1 MTAKGGMWYTPV
13 VTPPPHPVTLVFYSS
28 SGGGFSFLY
37 PTPFQMHL
45 NSPAGKRKK
54 NLDRCFVTS
63 LSGITLPG
71 SERDRLCKVEKRW
84 SGRELL
90 HFRHYWHDSETL
102 AGVKEFAVP
111 DTKSCPPYTYE
122 RDCMD
127 GHPWAGNFCRRL
139 WLQDDDDDV
148 ATSGVNKVI

>member
-1 MTAKGGMWYTPV
+1 MWYTPV
-13 VTPPPHPVTLVFYSS
+13 VTPPPSS
-28 SGGGFSFLY
+28 NFSFLLLLGRWLLFFV
-37 PTPFQMHL
+37 P
-45 NSPAGKRKK
+45 NSFPDAPQFACGQKKK

-71 SERDRLCKVEKRW
+71 SERDRLSKVEKRW